1 MPNAIANPEE
11 IIKFSNVVE
20 HYIQVLDE
28 ETGRMDS
35 AFQQLGDT
43 WKDQQRASFEETYR
57 SLNNTITA
65 FKNNAQEQIPHLRQM
80 AADLETYL
88 GR

>member
-11 IIKFSNVVE
+11 IVKFSNVVE
-20 HYIQVLDE
+20 HYIQILEE
-28 ETGRMDS
+28 ETSRMDS

-43 WKDQQRASFEETYR
+43 WKDQQRAAFEETYR
-57 SLNNTITA
+57 QLNNTIMA
-65 FKNNAQEQIPHLRQM
+65 FRNNAQEQIPHLRQM

-88 GR
+88 SR